1 MRKFLYISWLIVTIS
16 FLMSSYFVWQNRSLP
31 SDQNVDESEDYGIND
46 YWTEERMEEAE
57 AEAVDMPVDNGWTTL
72 QSTLRLL
79 FPYLLGA
86 FILFTA
92 CLLWY
97 EKRKRYT

>member
-1 MRKFLYISWLIVTIS
+1 MQKFLFISWLIVTIS
-16 FLMSSYFVWQNRSLP
+16 FLMSSYFVWQDRSLP
-31 SDQNVDESEDYGIND
+31 SDHNVDESEDYGSND

-57 AEAVDMPVDNGWTTL
+57 AVDMPIDNGWTRL
-72 QSTLRLL
+72 QSTLKLL
-79 FPYLLGA
+79 FPYLLGV
-86 FILFTA
+86 FVVITA